1 MTYYPGKLVIFEG
14 IDQAGKTSVITELPR
29 LLIHVGCKVP
39 IVICGEKESP
49 LAPLLCGEALKV
61 TSAFIKTYL
70 FAADRAWTYEKI
82 CLPALQCGKLV
93 LWDRYVDSAL
103 VYRAVD
109 FSFHKSEIDLDFV
122 KLINQPFIHPNL
134 KFYIDISVKTSLARA
149 TQGAITEPYDL
160 KFLKQVRMGYLALAS
175 KQGYIII
182 NGECPISKVD
192 KNIVF
197 EIKSRIKEIF

>member
-1 MTYYPGKLVIFEG
+1 M
-14 IDQAGKTSVITELPR
+14 
-29 LLIHVGCKVP
+29 
-39 IVICGEKESP
+39 
-49 LAPLLCGEALKV
+49 
-61 TSAFIKTYL
+61 
-70 FAADRAWTYEKI
+70 
-82 CLPALQCGKLV
+82 
-93 LWDRYVDSAL
+93 
-103 VYRAVD
+103 
-109 FSFHKSEIDLDFV
+109 
-122 KLINQPFIHPNL
+122 INQPFIPPDL
-134 KFYIDISVKTSLARA
+134 RFYIDISVKTSLARA